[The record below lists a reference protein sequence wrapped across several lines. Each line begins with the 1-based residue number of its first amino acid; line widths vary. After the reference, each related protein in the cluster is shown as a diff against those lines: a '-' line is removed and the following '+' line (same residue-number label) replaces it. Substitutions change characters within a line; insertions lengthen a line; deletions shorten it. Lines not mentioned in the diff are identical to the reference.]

1 MRNDGLSIYI
11 QKHNAKPE
19 QIKQVSCDMSPA
31 FIIAVREI
39 LPEAQ
44 ITFDKFHIMKIINE
58 AVDKVRR
65 EEVKTNPLLLGA
77 RYVFLKNENNLT
89 VKQKAVRES
98 LSLPRLN
105 LKSMRALQIRET
117 FQQIYVTTSKD
128 DFEAKLKKWYFW
140 ATHSRLKS
148 MIKAA
153 KTIKRPRQDH
163 LDITFCTRTNHM

>member
-1 MRNDGLSIYI
+1 MVRNVGYIITHSIF
-11 QKHNAKPE
+11 K
-19 QIKQVSCDMSPA
+19 
-31 FIIAVREI
+31 R
-39 LPEAQ
+39 
-44 ITFDKFHIMKIINE
+44 T
-58 AVDKVRR
+58 
-65 EEVKTNPLLLGA
+65 
-77 RYVFLKNENNLT
+77 YVFLKNENNLT

-153 KTIKRPRQDH
+153 KTIKRHWDGVLNWKESQINNGLLEGLNSVIQAAKRKARGYKKPH
-163 LDITFCTRTNHM
+163 FKVMVYLLTGKLDFTRVNKSCLPT

>member
-1 MRNDGLSIYI
+1 MRAYITLFIDLETKKTVFVTIRKSNETVKDFSIYL

-31 FIIAVREI
+31 FIKDVRET

-77 RYVFLKNENNLT
+77 RSIFLKNENNLT

-128 DFEAKLKKWYFW
+128 DFEAK
-140 ATHSRLKS
+140 
-148 MIKAA
+148 
-153 KTIKRPRQDH
+153 
-163 LDITFCTRTNHM
+163 